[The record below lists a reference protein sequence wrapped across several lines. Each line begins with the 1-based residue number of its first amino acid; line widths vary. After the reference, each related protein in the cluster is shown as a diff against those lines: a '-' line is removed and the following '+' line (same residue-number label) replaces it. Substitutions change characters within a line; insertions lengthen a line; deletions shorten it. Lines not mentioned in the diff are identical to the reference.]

1 MRHLNIRKPLF
12 ESYTNLDEAIVFMAA
27 RHQLYLIG
35 GTAID
40 LYCRRYGVQNNRHR
54 SKNDIDFLSFAPN
67 SAQTQEYVRKLL
79 EQYWFKTEIESDYM
93 ISLTNHNLEI
103 DVDILID
110 YDQSNTQYCTTVSGI
125 AVMSPSYMTYN
136 KLDRYFRS
144 SNECRKQIDLEDI
157 RTLLLIM
164 DKIGESEFSSL
175 EDMIAKNPY
184 SDPMVN
190 IVNKLVDELK

>member
-1 MRHLNIRKPLF
+1 MRHLNVRRPLF

-27 RHQLYLIG
+27 RYQLYLIG

-54 SKNDIDFLSFAPN
+54 SKNDIDFLSFSSS
-67 SAQTQEYVRKLL
+67 SAQTQEYIRKLV

-110 YDQSNTQYCTTVSGI
+110 YDQSSMQYCTTVSGI
-125 AVMSPSYMTYN
+125 AVMSPSYMAYN
-136 KLDRYFRS
+136 KLDRYFHS
-144 SNECRKQIDLEDI
+144 SNESRKQTDLEDI

-175 EDMIAKNPY
+175 EDMIARSPY

>member
-1 MRHLNIRKPLF
+1 MRHLNVRRPLF
-12 ESYTNLDEAIVFMAA
+12 ESYTNLDETVVFVAT
-27 RHQLYLIG
+27 RYQLYLTG
-35 GTAID
+35 GTASD

-54 SKNDIDFLSFAPN
+54 SKNDIDFLSFASN
-67 SAQTQEYVRKLL
+67 SAQTQEYVCKLL

-110 YDQSNTQYCTTVSGI
+110 YDQSNAQYCTTVSGI

-136 KLDRYFRS
+136 KLDRYFHS
-144 SNECRKQIDLEDI
+144 SNDGRKQTDLEDI

-164 DKIGESEFSSL
+164 DKIGESEFSNL
-175 EDMIAKNPY
+175 EDMIAKRPY